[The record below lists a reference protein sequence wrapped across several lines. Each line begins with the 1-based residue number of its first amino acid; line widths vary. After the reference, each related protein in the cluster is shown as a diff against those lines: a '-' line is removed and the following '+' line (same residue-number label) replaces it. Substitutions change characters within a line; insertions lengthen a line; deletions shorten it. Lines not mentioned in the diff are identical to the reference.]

1 MLFIAIEIKK
11 LLIIIS
17 IFLNLKIFCNE
28 LNFIIE
34 KPFLTSLEFSISNKK
49 IFLNNFE
56 LNNKIKNEISLY
68 DSEKKENPF
77 RRAEILFFGSLTII
91 SFGGWL
97 GFSIYNV
104 IIYGDNFG
112 ILRREQFLTLYLG
125 STILALSVSISDLL
139 KRNNKFKN
147 IDFF

>member
-1 MLFIAIEIKK
+1 MVVEIKK
-11 LLIIIS
+11 VFFCIF
-17 IFLNLKIFCNE
+17 IFLNSSLFSNE
-28 LNFIIE
+28 FFYE
-34 KPFLTSLEFSISNKK
+34 YSPYLTSLNFSINSKK

-56 LNNKIKNEISLY
+56 LNSKIKNDISLY
-68 DSEKKENPF
+68 ATETKENPF

-112 ILRREQFLTLYLG
+112 VLRREQFLALYLG
-125 STILALSVSISDLL
+125 SSILALSVSISDLL

-147 IDFF
+147 VEFF